1 MAISIIYFF
10 MYIIIGKIQ
19 NARIDAHVHS
29 LDLEQD
35 LEGILQNHAT
45 DDEVEDIKG
54 RVQKL
59 FDE

>member
-1 MAISIIYFF
+1 M
-10 MYIIIGKIQ
+10 GNIQ